1 MGIFLDCLE
10 IFSDQ
15 CWTRNAEAL
24 LVWKEQCSP
33 LWVGKVRSLFRM
45 LAYFKDRQTWR
56 IKGVLLHLMGFP
68 NFSMDD
74 LERMN
79 DDTRWLSD
87 MHICFALQ
95 WVAILFYISNMNG
108 FKDCLWDCS
117 KRDLWH
123 GRKIQLLDTLFW
135 PLIVSNLE
143 SFRDR
148 YRAKLNLIECEYV
161 VIPMFSS

>member
-95 WVAILFYISNMNG
+95 WGLSLRLLETGSLAWPEDPAFRYFILATYRFQFGKFSRSVPSQIESHWMWICRYSHV
-108 FKDCLWDCS
+108 FFVS
-117 KRDLWH
+117 
-123 GRKIQLLDTLFW
+123 F
-135 PLIVSNLE
+135 LI
-143 SFRDR
+143 
-148 YRAKLNLIECEYV
+148 I
-161 VIPMFSS
+161 